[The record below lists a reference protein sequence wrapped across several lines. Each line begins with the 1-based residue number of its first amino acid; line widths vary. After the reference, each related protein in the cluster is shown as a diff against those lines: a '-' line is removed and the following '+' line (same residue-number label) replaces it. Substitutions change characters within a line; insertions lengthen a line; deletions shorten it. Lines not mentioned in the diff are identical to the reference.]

1 MEPVTKNMKFQTDSF
16 FKTLKHKL
24 DLKFLFWHYLFL
36 TFFFLALPFLAGILP
51 IVRFTQE
58 QIDIR
63 VYPDYVLMQGIY
75 VYQNPFP
82 FPVVQGLSV
91 PFPVDTDHPTP
102 IQLSARQ
109 LVPKP
114 KQIET
119 HYILGRHRFKL
130 LFNAYEEIHLAV
142 EYRQQAPKRNA
153 RYLLTTTAPWK
164 HPLQRGMYRLFPQE
178 VIITRSNYVLEPGD
192 HNNFRFQRKNFMPP
206 HDWYFSWKV
215 N

>member
-1 MEPVTKNMKFQTDSF
+1 MERMIF
-16 FKTLKHKL
+16 FKNLKQKL

-36 TFFFLALPFLAGILP
+36 ALFFLTLPFLAGLLP
-51 IVRFTQE
+51 IVRFTEE

-63 VYPDYVLMQGIY
+63 VYPDYVVMQGIY

-91 PFPVDTDHPTP
+91 PFPIDVDHPTP

-109 LVPKP
+109 LAP
-114 KQIET
+114 KQKT
-119 HYILGRHRFKL
+119 LKTRYILGRHRFNL
-130 LFNAYEEIHLAV
+130 LFNAYEQIQISV

-153 RYLLTTTAPWK
+153 KYLLSTTKPWRR
-164 HPLQRGMYRLFPQE
+164 PLRKGMYRLFPQE
-178 VIITRSNYVLEPGD
+178 VIITRSNYALESGD
-192 HNNFRFQRKNFMPP
+192 YADFRFQRKNFMPQE
-206 HDWYFSWKV
+206 DWYFSWKV